1 MSDDQRIELIA
12 AVLAAGMEIRDRSV
26 QRAAAARV
34 LAFRQIKHMLVTFGT
49 GELGMKS
56 DQEFNRLLDMLAD
69 DQRQPNAEP
78 PT

>member
-1 MSDDQRIELIA
+1 
-12 AVLAAGMEIRDRSV
+12 MEIRDRSV

-49 GELGMKS
+49 DELGMKS

-69 DQRQPNAEP
+69 DQRQPHAEP